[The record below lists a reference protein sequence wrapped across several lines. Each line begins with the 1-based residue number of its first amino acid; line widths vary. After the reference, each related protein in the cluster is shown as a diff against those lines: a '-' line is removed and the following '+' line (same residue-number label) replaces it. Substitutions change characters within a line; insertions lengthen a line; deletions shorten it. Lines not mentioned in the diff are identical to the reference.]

1 MKKLNLSIGN
11 KNYRRKMDSPYDV
24 VMIPM
29 ENLEYNK
36 ARNTEDRMNRK
47 LKGCSLTARVHAS
60 IQEIGLQNPLV
71 VEKRGEN
78 RYGVLLGANRLVS
91 LKALGWTEVPCII
104 TPDSS
109 VETLKKIRKTYK
121 RIKGLGV

>member
-1 MKKLNLSIGN
+1 
-11 KNYRRKMDSPYDV
+11 MDSPYDV

-29 ENLEYNK
+29 EHLEYNK
-36 ARNTEDRMNRK
+36 ERNTEERMNRK
-47 LKGCSLTARVHAS
+47 LKGCPLTVRVHAS
-60 IQEIGLQNPLV
+60 IKEIGLQNPLV

-109 VETLKKIRKTYK
+109 VEALKKIRKTYK
-121 RIKGLGV
+121 RVKGIGV

>member
-1 MKKLNLSIGN
+1 
-11 KNYRRKMDSPYDV
+11 MDEYPV

-29 ENLEYNK
+29 KHLEYNK
-36 ARNTEDRMNRK
+36 PRNTEERMNRK
-47 LKGCSLTARVHAS
+47 LKGCSLTIKVHAS
-60 IQEIGLQNPLV
+60 IKEIGLQNPLV

-91 LKALGWTEVPCII
+91 LKALGWTVVPCII

-109 VETLKKIRKTYK
+109 VPTLKAIRRTYR
-121 RIKGLGV
+121 RIEGLGML

>member
-1 MKKLNLSIGN
+1 MN
-11 KNYRRKMDSPYDV
+11 SPYDV

-29 ENLEYNK
+29 QHLEYNK
-36 ARNTEDRMNRK
+36 ARNTEARMNRK
-47 LKGCSLTARVHAS
+47 LEGCPLTIKVHAS

-91 LKALGWTEVPCII
+91 LKALGWKEVPCII

-109 VETLKKIRKTYK
+109 VPTLKAIRKTYK
-121 RIKGLGV
+121 RIEGMGL